1 MREELLA
8 ALSIASFLLLLPYL
22 TEQLDFKALSQ
33 FWAQRGPCI
42 IDKFS
47 FSHTARK
54 P

>member
-1 MREELLA
+1 MRKQVLA
-8 ALSIASFLLLLPYL
+8 AVSIAPFFPLPYL

-33 FWAQRGPCI
+33 FWTQHGPCI